1 MHTALSSVYGF
12 KVQGRRIEELGSR
25 TSKRQREEGVSERR
39 GWQNRKLRSQV
50 QCRCAVLIKMGYHW
64 LLSTNELL
72 YQPSHLTNS
81 QGLHVLFTICV
92 TRQCALLLIC
102 VSVWGKGAA
111 WTCSKASVASPSL
124 FCTALISMA
133 TTSQERASRMYVHL
147 HCERGGEREQER
159 DRKRVREVGRER
171 KIYQMMSSLKKR
183 TFIDPMRKFAHSPN
197 FHSYVLLPYA
207 NKQKSNPQCCPDH
220 PRLSKAWT
228 AHALIM

>member
-1 MHTALSSVYGF
+1 MHTASSSVYGF
-12 KVQGRRIEELGSR
+12 KVQGRRNEELGSR

-39 GWQNRKLRSQV
+39 GWQNRKLSSQA
-50 QCRCAVLIKMGYHW
+50 QCRSAVLIKMGYHW
-64 LLSTNELL
+64 ILSTNELL

-81 QGLHVLFTICV
+81 HGLHVLFTICV

-147 HCERGGEREQER
+147 HCERGGERERER
-159 DRKRVREVGRER
+159 DRKRVRGRER
-171 KIYQMMSSLKKR
+171 EKNILNDVEFEEEDLYLSHEEICTFPQFSLLCEASWSKK
-183 TFIDPMRKFAHSPN
+183 K
-197 FHSYVLLPYA
+197 
-207 NKQKSNPQCCPDH
+207 KKSNPQCCPDH